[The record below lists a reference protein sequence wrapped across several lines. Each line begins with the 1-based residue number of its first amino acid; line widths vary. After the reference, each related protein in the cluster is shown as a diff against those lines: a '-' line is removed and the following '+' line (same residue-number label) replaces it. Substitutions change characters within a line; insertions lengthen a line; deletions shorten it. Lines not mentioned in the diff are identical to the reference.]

1 MQRQAIV
8 QKTVNHRTLSE
19 NRSLRNKRVS
29 TEFLTAAIISAFVL
43 FSAILAQSFDSVAHA
58 SEGNGYKATYI
69 VEFKGIEL
77 GVSERTVVAGDDL
90 MATSTH
96 VLEPQG
102 LAAMLGE
109 SRYVDITKMDLS
121 DSRIRTIS
129 SQRQGEKS
137 SDSYTAEFEW
147 NDRTIRF
154 SSGNSIAMPNQDV
167 YDFESWI
174 MLLTLYPDQ
183 HQVGSALSILERE
196 NRLRSYRVVQNDN
209 DVIDVKGEMIDTR
222 RIRLQDTQDDS
233 RGFTV
238 WIVPEFHNLVL
249 KLIKHKES
257 TELKFTIE
265 EFRQIIAEES

>member
-8 QKTVNHRTLSE
+8 QNILNHRTLTES
-19 NRSLRNKRVS
+19 RLLRNKLVS
-29 TEFLTAAIISAFVL
+29 TGSLTAAVISAFVL
-43 FSAILAQSFDSVAHA
+43 FSAILTQSVDSVAQA
-58 SEGNGYKATYI
+58 SEGNGYIATYT
-69 VEFKGIEL
+69 VDYNGIEL
-77 GVSERTVVAGDDL
+77 GVSERTVVATDDL

-102 LAAMLGE
+102 LAALLGE
-109 SRYVDITKMDLS
+109 SRYVDISQMDLS
-121 DSRIRTIS
+121 DSKITTIS

-174 MLLTLYPDQ
+174 MLLMLYPEQ

-196 NRLRSYRVVQNDN
+196 NRIRSYSVVQNDN
-209 DVIDVKGEMIDTR
+209 DAIDVKGEMINTR

-233 RGFTV
+233 RSFTV

-257 TELKFTIE
+257 TELRFTIE
-265 EFRQIIAEES
+265 EFRQIIAQES